1 MMFSMH
7 ALWLKK
13 AFTTG
18 VPVGTR
24 GALQRKASR
33 AKTLWKDWNSSS
45 PCGRTVIRWQS
56 SVRITRSRIIGL
68 ANRESCDGT
77 KKNNHNFRSL
87 SPHSNKVIGSIPR
100 PRAFQC
106 GICML
111 SLCLSFQVLFY
122 LLFSSSFFFHFV

>member
-1 MMFSMH
+1 MGKRQCYILICFELQSVTYKENYPHLRMFSMH

-13 AFTTG
+13 AFTIG

-45 PCGRTVIRWQS
+45 PCGRTVMRWQS

-68 ANRESCDGT
+68 ANRESCDMT
-77 KKNNHNFRSL
+77 NNNLDS
-87 SPHSNKVIGSIPR
+87 VE
-100 PRAFQC
+100 
-106 GICML
+106 
-111 SLCLSFQVLFY
+111 
-122 LLFSSSFFFHFV
+122 